1 MRQGL
6 KIACAIAITAF
17 TVTTSI
23 RAQNLT
29 GVQLLRS
36 RAVETVIWGMSAVN
50 TDLMRQEML
59 TKTTGKVNHFI
70 YWGRPLDYH
79 NQTLTPNPDT
89 LYFMAFFN
97 TKDVGPI
104 VLEVPPGDANGSLN
118 GNIVTVWQTSLE
130 DVGLLGIDK
139 GAGGKFVILPPG
151 YKDKVPDGYTVL
163 PADTYSGYALVRSN
177 LKSHSDADVASSIAY
192 AKRTKL
198 YPLSTAANPPE
209 TVFTDVKDV
218 NYDTTIRYDLSF
230 FQSLN
235 RVVQD
240 EPWIERDRAMI
251 DQLRTIGIEKGKPF
265 TPDGA
270 TQRVLTAAIGE
281 AKEILAQ
288 RYDAGFPPFWEKSH
302 WTLPA
307 LPEAIEGQGTTYA
320 NHDKYAVDARGVGYT
335 YAYIAI
341 KRLGAGQF
349 YLISIR
355 DKDGQPYDGS
365 KTYRLRVPPNVPIEQ
380 YWSVTAYDRQT
391 HALIKNMPRASRASN
406 AAEVQKNADG
416 SVDIYFSQKPPAGKE
431 ANWVPT
437 DPQRGFELMFRL
449 YGPKKEF
456 FDKVW
461 VLPDVERLAAQ

>member
-70 YWGRPLDYH
+70 YCGRPLDYH

-151 YKDKVPDGYTVL
+151 YKDKAPDGYTAL
-163 PADTYSGYALVRSN
+163 PSGTYSGYALVRSN
-177 LKSHSDADVASSIAY
+177 RKATVMLMLQHRSPMRSERSCIRCPPRPIRLKQSS
-192 AKRTKL
+192 
-198 YPLSTAANPPE
+198 
-209 TVFTDVKDV
+209 
-218 NYDTTIRYDLSF
+218 
-230 FQSLN
+230 
-235 RVVQD
+235 
-240 EPWIERDRAMI
+240 
-251 DQLRTIGIEKGKPF
+251 
-265 TPDGA
+265 
-270 TQRVLTAAIGE
+270 
-281 AKEILAQ
+281 
-288 RYDAGFPPFWEKSH
+288 
-302 WTLPA
+302 
-307 LPEAIEGQGTTYA
+307 
-320 NHDKYAVDARGVGYT
+320 
-335 YAYIAI
+335 
-341 KRLGAGQF
+341 
-349 YLISIR
+349 
-355 DKDGQPYDGS
+355 
-365 KTYRLRVPPNVPIEQ
+365 
-380 YWSVTAYDRQT
+380 
-391 HALIKNMPRASRASN
+391 
-406 AAEVQKNADG
+406 
-416 SVDIYFSQKPPAGKE
+416 
-431 ANWVPT
+431 PT
-437 DPQRGFELMFRL
+437 
-449 YGPKKEF
+449 
-456 FDKVW
+456 
-461 VLPDVERLAAQ
+461 